1 MAVSISQYQSQLP
14 VIWFLISIMGNF
26 FIGRERL
33 LPNVAWLGHF
43 SLGLDMTRHAV
54 LLGNSVAQGGMS
66 WIGRIPCFVF
76 CWLVQNTNQ
85 LSWAIKLWND
95 MTNYWATSF
104 VYMDYCP
111 FFSIVMPRLTF
122 WKNCCPT
129 WHGLVRYWATW
140 FPHVG
145 IVDLGWPHEC
155 INANSCLVPDR
166 SVSWHFFIFQIFN
179 FFGMAFG

>member
-1 MAVSISQYQSQLP
+1 M
-14 VIWFLISIMGNF
+14 W
-26 FIGRERL
+26 
-33 LPNVAWLGHF
+33 
-43 SLGLDMTRHAV
+43 LGLDIFLLDWTWHGMACYWATV
-54 LLGNSVAQGGMS
+54 LHKVAWVELAEYPALSSVDSFKNTS
-66 WIGRIPCFVF
+66 W
-76 CWLVQNTNQ
+76 T
-85 LSWAIKLWND
+85 IKLWND

-129 WHGLVRYWATW
+129 WHGLVRYWATL

-145 IVDLGWPHEC
+145 MVGLGWPHEC
-155 INANSCLVPDR
+155 INANSCLAPGR

>member
-1 MAVSISQYQSQLP
+1 MVHSPLYRKKSIIELLLSHAAVIQINYPTIDPRLLLLYIVCLWSMTSTAVFFTAPWNFFMVVSTSQYQSQLP

-76 CWLVQNTNQ
+76 SWLVQKYK
-85 LSWAIKLWND
+85 S
-95 MTNYWATSF
+95 
-104 VYMDYCP
+104 VE
-111 FFSIVMPRLTF
+111 
-122 WKNCCPT
+122 
-129 WHGLVRYWATW
+129 
-140 FPHVG
+140 
-145 IVDLGWPHEC
+145 LG
-155 INANSCLVPDR
+155 D
-166 SVSWHFFIFQIFN
+166 
-179 FFGMAFG
+179 